1 MEGNMNPQEVRDL
14 VHNIINFTGDEVGR
28 KLVETTTVS
37 WSENNNVDVLTNE
50 QAQAILAAL
59 TETIRQSAFTILSKY

>member
-1 MEGNMNPQEVRDL
+1 MNPQEVRDL